1 MLRDLRDSLRIF
13 MRQPGFAA
21 VIVLTLA
28 LGIGATTAIFSLIYG
43 ILLRPFPF
51 RESDRLVRVQSTFT
65 NTGAIRGSSLL
76 DVDDFRR
83 RNRTLVDLGAHSG
96 AFDSDI
102 RGDGPAEPIKLTQL
116 QAQAISILGVSPVV
130 GRLFL
135 PEEDRP
141 GGDVHKAVLSYRLW
155 QDRFGGDPS
164 IVGRTIQTNQTTLTV
179 VGVMP
184 PGFGFPDRTDV
195 WTPMESYYVVSGG
208 LALGKRRDARIYSV
222 IARLKPGVS
231 IQQAQA
237 DLVSIAEEL
246 AREYPQD
253 NQYVRPRVVPL
264 RDAEVGNIRP
274 YLLLLLA
281 AVAFV
286 LLICCANVANL
297 LLARGAV
304 REREIAVRTAL
315 GAGRGVILRGHLMES
330 VVLSVAGG
338 ILGIALAFLGVAT
351 LLKLIPVAL
360 PFWMQIDVNPVVLG
374 FALAASISTGVL
386 FGLAPALSAARTD
399 LQSLLKEG
407 ARGSSSG
414 GSRLRSALV
423 VAEVGLSVLL
433 LVGAGLM
440 MQTFLRLQRVD
451 PGFQPERILVVRV
464 TKFQPGRR
472 VERAATLTVFHEQVL
487 SRLRALPGVS
497 SAGGASGVPY
507 LGTEVDRGKWDLV
520 VRGRADEDVRHTVAL
535 AGQDVSPGYLEA
547 MRIPLLRGRY
557 FDQRDTTTS
566 PMVVIVN
573 ERGAKALWPDRDPIG
588 QQVLWGMASADNP
601 YCTVVGVVGNV
612 HRHSGEED
620 NGIELYYPYT
630 QYPVSAIFYMIRTRG
645 APTAIASAARDA
657 IRAVDRNAAIVWM
670 KPMEQIMDE
679 SLWQRRLWGTLFLV
693 FAALALVLAAIG
705 IYGVMSYMV
714 SQRTRE
720 IGIRV
725 ALGAGR
731 STVVAMVL
739 RHGMVLVVAGM
750 ASGIGAAWFLARAIR
765 GMLFGVSA
773 NDPLIFAAAPLFLA
787 MVALAACYV
796 PARRAAGVDPLVAL
810 RQE

>member
-13 MRQPGFAA
+13 TRQPAFAA
-21 VIVLTLA
+21 VVVLTLA

-51 RESDRLVRVQSTFT
+51 QESGRLVRVQSTFS
-65 NTGAIRGSSLL
+65 NTGAIRGCSLL
-76 DVDDFRR
+76 DVDDFRQ

-96 AFDSDI
+96 TFDSDI

-116 QAQAISILGVSPVV
+116 QPQALSILGVAPVV

-141 GGDVHKAVLSYRLW
+141 GADVHKALLSYRLW
-155 QDRFGGDPS
+155 QDRFGGDPN
-164 IVGRTIQTNQTTLTV
+164 IAGRTIQTNQTTLTV

-195 WTPMESYYVVSGG
+195 WTPMESYYVASAG

-231 IQQAQA
+231 IEQAQA
-237 DLVSIAEEL
+237 NLTSVAEGL
-246 AREYPQD
+246 AREYPKD
-253 NQYVRPRVVPL
+253 NQYVRPRLVPL

-315 GAGRGVILRGHLMES
+315 GAGRGVILRAHLTES
-330 VVLSVAGG
+330 VVLSLTGG
-338 ILGIALAFLGVAT
+338 VVGSALAFLGVAA
-351 LLKLIPVAL
+351 LVKLIPVAL
-360 PFWMQIDVNPVVLG
+360 PFWMRIDVNPMVLG
-374 FALAASISTGVL
+374 FALAASISTGIL
-386 FGLAPALSAARTD
+386 FGLAPALAAARTD
-399 LQSLLKEG
+399 LQPLLKEG
-407 ARGSSSG
+407 ARGSSSR
-414 GSRLRSALV
+414 GSRLRNALV
-423 VAEVGLSVLL
+423 VTEVALSVLL

-440 MQTFLRLQRVD
+440 MQTFLRLQRID
-451 PGFQPERILVVRV
+451 PGFRPERILVARV

-472 VERAATLTVFHEQVL
+472 VERAAATSVFHEQVL
-487 SRLRALPGVS
+487 GRLRALPGVI

-507 LGTEVDRGKWDLV
+507 MGTQTDRGKTDLF
-520 VRGRADEDVRHTVAL
+520 VRGRTAEDVRYTAAL

-557 FDQRDTTTS
+557 FDQRDTTSS

-588 QQVLWGMASADNP
+588 QQVLWGAQSADNP
-601 YCTVVGVVGNV
+601 YCTVVGVVGNI

-630 QYPVSAIFYMIRTRG
+630 QYPVSAIFYVVRTHA
-645 APTAIASAARDA
+645 APETIAAGARDA
-657 IRAVDRNAAIVWM
+657 VRAVDRNAAIVWM
-670 KPMEQIMDE
+670 KPLEQIMDE

-705 IYGVMSYMV
+705 IYGVMNYLV

-731 STVVAMVL
+731 GAVVGMVL
-739 RHGMVLVVAGM
+739 RHGMLLVSAGM
-750 ASGIGAAWFLARAIR
+750 AAGVGAALILARTIR

-773 NDPLIFAAAPLFLA
+773 NDPLTFVSVPVFLA
-787 MVALAACYV
+787 AVALAACYL
-796 PARRAAGVDPLVAL
+796 PARRAASVDPLVAL